1 MRVIVVGAGKV
12 GYQIAETL
20 AEENYDVVVLDRNAE
35 VISKVSDNLDVL
47 AIRANGL
54 LKPPLMEL
62 GIRSD
67 DVLIAVTDSD
77 EGNMIACLS
86 ARNLGVGRT
95 IARIR
100 NPEFS
105 KDLAVSKADVAVDYV
120 INPEKSTAYEIS
132 SLLTFSPAGQMGD
145 FAGGRVQMVQLPVKP
160 DSKLSGITV
169 QQCGQI
175 AHILVAAI
183 SRGGRIII
191 PRGSDVIE
199 AGDDIFITAK
209 RSEITSF
216 CAAVG
221 LIPKRFRHVMIVG
234 GSRIS
239 YYLAENLYHH
249 GMSVKL
255 IENDQ
260 QRCQILSELL
270 PHALVICGDGTDPRL
285 LKAEN
290 IAGMDAFVALT
301 GRDEDNIL
309 LSLLAKQLGAGKG
322 IAKVSRPNYLS
333 LAQAIGV
340 DATVT
345 PSLITAGEILRL
357 VRGGPVMSLFML
369 LGGQAEIIEFLI
381 RPASAVVDYQL
392 KQLALPKEVLI
403 TTIVRDNDVIVPRGD
418 TAIRANDRLIVICR
432 MEEVP
437 AVKKLFGSEERK
449 SGGGFWRRLKGIK
462 FTAHR

>member
-1 MRVIVVGAGKV
+1 MRVIIVGAGKV

-20 AEENYDVVVLDRNAE
+20 VEENYDVVVIDRNPQ
-35 VISKVSDNLDVL
+35 VIDKVSDNLDVL
-47 AIRANGL
+47 AVYANGL
-54 LKPPLMEL
+54 LKQPLMEL
-62 GIRSD
+62 GVNGD

-86 ARNLGVGRT
+86 AKILGVGRT

-105 KDLAVSKADVAVDYV
+105 KDLAVSKTDVAVDYV
-120 INPEKSTAYEIS
+120 INPEKSTANEITR
-132 SLLTFSPAGQMGD
+132 LLTFSPAGQMGD

-160 DSKLSGITV
+160 NSKLSGITV
-169 QQCGQI
+169 RECGQI

-183 SRGGRIII
+183 SRGGRLII
-191 PRGSDVIE
+191 PRGSDRIE

-216 CAAVG
+216 CDAVG
-221 LIPKRFRHVMIVG
+221 LIPKRFKHVMIIG
-234 GSRIS
+234 GSRIT

-249 GMSVKL
+249 GMSVKI
-255 IENDQ
+255 IESDEK
-260 QRCQILSELL
+260 RCQILSELL
-270 PHALVICGDGTDPRL
+270 PHALVIWGDGTDPKL
-285 LKAEN
+285 LTAEN

-357 VRGGPVMSLFML
+357 VRGGPVISLFML

-381 RPASAVVDYQL
+381 RQTSSVVDHQL
-392 KQLALPKEVLI
+392 KDLALPKEVLI
-403 TTIVRDNDVIVPRGD
+403 TTIIRDNDVIVPRGD
-418 TAIRANDRLIVICR
+418 TAIKANDRLIVICKT
-432 MEEVP
+432 EEA
-437 AVKKLFGSEERK
+437 AVVKRLFESQERK

-462 FTAHR
+462 LTTHR